1 MLASTWLQR
10 RATNRS
16 AEAVLLRHILK
27 KVSRSFYL
35 SLIVLPRAV
44 RRQMGLAYL
53 LCRAADT
60 IADTHILPYRQ
71 RLPALHTFRA
81 QFHEDSPS
89 RLAIGQLQQM
99 VQHRLPRASEG
110 ERQLLLCLQDC
121 FQLYSRL
128 SSDDQRLVKDLVL
141 TLTRGMEMDLTCFPG
156 DTPATLRALPD
167 MASLER
173 YTYYVAG
180 VVGEFWTILCGANLR
195 AFQHQH
201 NSQQLSSLGMRFG
214 QGLQLTNILK
224 DLGQDL
230 RAGRCYLPEDELQR
244 LGLQAHDLLDPM
256 SLHQVRPLIISLIRC
271 ALEHLDHAS
280 CYVQLLPRRALRV
293 RLSCM
298 WPLLFAVQTL
308 EKVCRSEDLLSHH
321 ERIKISRQAV
331 YRTILRSL
339 WCSAFP
345 PDFPRYY
352 ASQRQCLERAL
363 LNMPSI
369 IDHAPYDDRM
379 GGFAPQDTDLD
390 P

>member
-10 RATNRS
+10 HGTNRS
-16 AEAVLLRHILK
+16 EEAVLLRNILK

-35 SLIVLPRAV
+35 SLIVLPKAV

-53 LCRAADT
+53 FCRAADT
-60 IADTHILPYRQ
+60 IADTRILPHHE

-81 QFHEDSPS
+81 QFQEDPPS
-89 RLAIGQLQQM
+89 RPAGDQLQQM
-99 VQHRLPRASEG
+99 VQDRLPQASTG
-110 ERQLLLCLQDC
+110 ERQLLLRLQDC
-121 FQLYSRL
+121 FRIYGRL
-128 SSDDQRLVKDLVL
+128 SSDDQRLVKELVL

-156 DTPATLRALPD
+156 DTPAALRALPD

-180 VVGEFWTILCGANLR
+180 VVGEFWTMLCSANLR
-195 AFQHQH
+195 VFQHHQ
-201 NSQQLSSLGMRFG
+201 NSQQLSSLSMRFG

-224 DLGQDL
+224 DVGQDL
-230 RAGRCYLPEDELQR
+230 QDGRCYLPEDELQR
-244 LGLQAHDLLDPM
+244 LGLQAHDLLDPA
-256 SLHQVRPLIISLIRC
+256 SLHRVRPLIIRLIRC

-308 EKVCRSEDLLSHH
+308 EAVCRSEGLLSHQ
-321 ERIKISRQAV
+321 ERVKISRQAV

-345 PDFPRYY
+345 SDFPRYY
-352 ASQRQCLERAL
+352 ASQRQRLEHAL
-363 LNMPSI
+363 SQ
-369 IDHAPYDDRM
+369 HAKHN
-379 GGFAPQDTDLD
+379 
-390 P
+390 